1 MGEVFPHPS
10 FLRKPPTPTIL
21 KEAKEADGHDERGGT
36 VPGQLLDGIQIA
48 ETPDAEQPIA
58 RASAQVTAFVG
69 RTLRGPINQP
79 LIVRSFA
86 DFQQH
91 FGGLWQPSPLSYAV
105 EHFFEQGGRQAA
117 IVRVANGAAPVTLS
131 LRCGRN
137 MLRLEARAPG
147 TREFLRASI
156 DYDHIEASDQQRF
169 NLVVQRVRSPGSER
183 IEEQET
189 FRGLS
194 IDPPSP
200 RFVATALLES
210 NLVRVRGVVPG
221 VRPDRTLMPGTN
233 LPVGY
238 VSSNPD
244 GDDGRPITDY
254 DVIGSATRRSG
265 LFALEGVEDLAFVH
279 IPPLTRTV
287 DVGASALLVAAKFCR
302 DHRAILIVDPP
313 STWDTVTDAVRAMK
327 ALSFHSDNAVMFF
340 PRIAATDRLRGRIE
354 TFGNGGA
361 VAGVLSR
368 SGEAVSAAL
377 AAYQEPEPLLRAG
390 AKLAREM
397 NPADRWLLAAHGIN
411 MLQAV
416 RSPDRERPAMRTLAC
431 GASASSD
438 WSYLA
443 QRRFAL
449 FAINAIERGTRWCVF
464 APADRGVWERATRQ
478 ICSFLDELRSAG
490 AFAAVPADQAFVVIC
505 DERINDET
513 DEPRIVNILVQFAA
527 THAGEY
533 HSFMITHSVR
543 GATVRPVAVNRLE
556 ATLIVSHELEREITI
571 KLNPGEGRLIAQRH
585 VPARLLS

>member
-1 MGEVFPHPS
+1 MVP
-10 FLRKPPTPTIL
+10 
-21 KEAKEADGHDERGGT
+21 ER
-36 VPGQLLDGIQIA
+36 PLEGIQIA

-58 RASAQVTAFVG
+58 RSSAQLTAFVG
-69 RTLRGPINQP
+69 RTLRGPLDQP
-79 LIVRSFA
+79 VIVRSFA

-91 FGGLWQPSPLSYAV
+91 FGGLWQPSPLAYAV
-105 EHFFEQGGRQAA
+105 EHFFEQGGRQAV
-117 IVRVANGAAPVTLS
+117 IVRVVNAAAPATLS
-131 LRCGRN
+131 LRCGRE
-137 MLRLEARAPG
+137 MLRLEALAPG

-156 DYDHIEASDQQRF
+156 DYDHIDTGDLQRF

-183 IEEQET
+183 IEEQES
-189 FRGLS
+189 FRGLTT
-194 IDPPSP
+194 DPSAP
-200 RFVATALLES
+200 RFVTTALLES
-210 NLVRVRGVVPG
+210 NLLRVRGVVPG
-221 VRPDRTLMPGTN
+221 MRPDRTLMPGTN

-244 GDDGRPITDY
+244 GDDGKPICDY

-265 LFALEGVEDLAFVH
+265 LFALASVEDLAFVY
-279 IPPLTRTV
+279 IPPLARAV

-302 DHRAILIVDPP
+302 DHRAMLIVDPP
-313 STWDTVTDAVRAMK
+313 STWDTASDAVRAMK
-327 ALSFHSDNAVMFF
+327 ALDFHSDNAVMFF

-361 VAGVLSR
+361 VAGILSR
-368 SGEAVSAAL
+368 SGEAVAAAL
-377 AAYQEPEPLLRAG
+377 AAHQEPEPLLRAG

-416 RSPDRERPAMRTLAC
+416 RSPDRDRPAMRTLAC

-449 FAINAIERGTRWCVF
+449 FTINTIERGTRWCVF
-464 APADRGVWERATRQ
+464 APSDRSVWMRVARHTTN
-478 ICSFLDELRSAG
+478 FLSELRSAG
-490 AFAAVPADQAFVVIC
+490 AFAAVPQDQAFTVIC
-505 DERINDET
+505 DERVNDVAE
-513 DEPRIVNILVQFAA
+513 EPGVVHILVQFAA

-543 GATVRPVAVNRLE
+543 GSMVRPVAVNRLE
-556 ATLIVSHELEREITI
+556 ATLTVSHELEQEVTI
-571 KLNPGEGRLIAQRH
+571 KLQSNLAPPPLSIRAQ
-585 VPARLLS
+585 